1 MMPADRPGQ
10 GQTAR
15 RDGFVDPAPHPF
27 DDLIDGPGAG
37 AGPTGGPGPGPDP
50 DTGGQLLFVRDGRV
64 VELDPGL
71 GPAGLAAEASGWD
84 RADGF
89 ATLHGLCEACLALT
103 ELAAHEGRY
112 LCEECR
118 AV

>member
-1 MMPADRPGQ
+1 MMAVDPPGPAR
-10 GQTAR
+10 TER
-15 RDGFVDPAPHPF
+15 RDGFVDPAPNPF
-27 DDLIDGPGAG
+27 DDLIEGVAPGA
-37 AGPTGGPGPGPDP
+37 GPGPGPNP

-84 RADGF
+84 RADGT

-103 ELAAHEGRY
+103 ELSAHEGRY